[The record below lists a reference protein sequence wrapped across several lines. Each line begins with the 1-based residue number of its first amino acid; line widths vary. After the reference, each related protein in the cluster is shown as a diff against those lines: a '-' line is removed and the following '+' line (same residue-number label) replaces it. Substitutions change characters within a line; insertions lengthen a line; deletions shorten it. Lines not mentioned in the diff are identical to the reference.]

1 MLVACFSS
9 WSASWQESEAG
20 DAAYQGLLLEG
31 QQKKLLQEQQA
42 RGDALER
49 EVERLRREAEEQLAT
64 AAEAQR
70 AALEAQLA
78 EITDAYGDKERQER
92 RLAVGMKAAKRI
104 QNQGI
109 LRGWGAWHEQ
119 WEEKSRKMR
128 MLAAASARL
137 SRPMVV
143 ACMTQWREDWQN
155 EHLSAGQQAHAA
167 VIQQLKENHKQATA
181 QARRE
186 SAAARIVQEEVISD
200 LEAEM
205 RAYLERI
212 ETVIPAKEPRYLIL
226 HSISAIGVPDADAA
240 GGSDPYVRFILLD
253 HDGPEKQVGC
263 TTFKRKEINPVWNG
277 ERLQFKLAL
286 GGQMPPPV
294 RVTVWDKDF
303 NKADDP
309 IARAT
314 VTLGEGLEGKMSLP
328 VGGVEG
334 NDDVQSVSFSYTFA
348 VEEEEIIELDA
359 ARAAEMKPRK
369 PRASSGEMP
378 FSKKKKEYSI
388 PLVSKGFGAGAASR

>member
-1 MLVACFSS
+1 MLAHYQGGEEAQREVIAKRAIKRMANAGIIKGWGAWLEKYEEESRQRRMLAAAAARLSRPMLVACFSS

-200 LEAEM
+200 LEAEL
-205 RAYLERI
+205 RAYLLSL
-212 ETVIPAKEPRYLIL
+212 ETVIPPK
-226 HSISAIGVPDADAA
+226 
-240 GGSDPYVRFILLD
+240 
-253 HDGPEKQVGC
+253 
-263 TTFKRKEINPVWNG
+263 
-277 ERLQFKLAL
+277 
-286 GGQMPPPV
+286 V
-294 RVTVWDKDF
+294 RVRVRVRVRVSSRPSF
-303 NKADDP
+303 RP
-309 IARAT
+309 RSRAT
-314 VTLGEGLEGKMSLP
+314 S
-328 VGGVEG
+328 
-334 NDDVQSVSFSYTFA
+334 
-348 VEEEEIIELDA
+348 
-359 ARAAEMKPRK
+359 
-369 PRASSGEMP
+369 
-378 FSKKKKEYSI
+378 
-388 PLVSKGFGAGAASR
+388 

>member
-1 MLVACFSS
+1 CFSS

-49 EVERLRREAEEQLAT
+49 EVERLRREAEEQMAT

-167 VIQQLKENHKQATA
+167 VIQQLKENHKQ
-181 QARRE
+181 
-186 SAAARIVQEEVISD
+186 
-200 LEAEM
+200 
-205 RAYLERI
+205 
-212 ETVIPAKEPRYLIL
+212 
-226 HSISAIGVPDADAA
+226 
-240 GGSDPYVRFILLD
+240 
-253 HDGPEKQVGC
+253 
-263 TTFKRKEINPVWNG
+263 
-277 ERLQFKLAL
+277 
-286 GGQMPPPV
+286 
-294 RVTVWDKDF
+294 
-303 NKADDP
+303 
-309 IARAT
+309 
-314 VTLGEGLEGKMSLP
+314 
-328 VGGVEG
+328 
-334 NDDVQSVSFSYTFA
+334 
-348 VEEEEIIELDA
+348 
-359 ARAAEMKPRK
+359 
-369 PRASSGEMP
+369 
-378 FSKKKKEYSI
+378 
-388 PLVSKGFGAGAASR
+388 